1 MNAKPKSKFTF
12 AGVTVREN
20 GAFPLW
26 ASEHGTFLARMSLL
40 FLSLAEREEMLA
52 FSVYGRDDCIADY
65 WLAYEEDAP

>member
-26 ASEHGTFLARMSLL
+26 ASKNGTFLAGMALL
-40 FLSLAEREEMLA
+40 FLSLAERDEMVA
-52 FSVYGRDDCIADY
+52 FSVYGMDDCIVGY
-65 WLAYEEDAP
+65 WLAYEED